1 MYSAN
6 THIDERN
13 HEQDGVLDRQLSWVQ
28 KTLERTKGDR
38 WIWLIIIMLSMISI
52 MAVYS
57 ATGAIAY
64 KKGVAVEKYLLFK
77 HIIFVLMGIGMIYI
91 AHLLD
96 YKYYAGISKIL
107 MIITLPLLL
116 YTLAFG
122 SQINGASR
130 WVQVP
135 VIGLT
140 FQTSDLAKLA
150 LITFLARMLTK
161 KQENIKDVKNAF
173 IPIMGSVC
181 VVFVL
186 IALANLSTALMLF
199 GVSILLLIIGRI
211 SIKQIAFVCAGGVV
225 LLMFV
230 VFLGPRR
237 ETYKSRINTFM
248 HPELQSSDKTFQSD
262 HSKIALAT
270 GGLFGKGPGNSTE
283 RNFLPHPYSDFIF
296 AIIIEEYGTV
306 GGLGI
311 VVLYLVLL
319 YRCVRIVV
327 RSPKA
332 FGALLAAGLSFSLTI
347 QAFANMA
354 VAVGL
359 GPVTGVPLP
368 LVSMGGTS
376 MIFTSIAFGIILSVS
391 RDVEEHSTKKE
402 EKVIVGTIPAMG

>member
-1 MYSAN
+1 MFNINA
-6 THIDERN
+6 I
-13 HEQDGVLDRQLSWVQ
+13 
-28 KTLERTKGDR
+28 LERTKGDR
-38 WIWLIIIMLSMISI
+38 WIWLIIIMLSLISI

-57 ATGAIAY
+57 ATGTIAN
-64 KKGVAVEKYLLFK
+64 KKGISVERYLLFK
-77 HIIFVLMGIGMIYI
+77 HVIFVFLGIGMIYI
-91 AHLLD
+91 SHLLD

-116 YTLAFG
+116 YTLVFG
-122 SQINGASR
+122 GQINGAAR

-161 KQENIKDVKNAF
+161 KQENIKDVKNSF
-173 IPIMGSVC
+173 VPIMGSVC
-181 VVFVL
+181 VVFIL

-211 SIKQIAFVCAGGVV
+211 SIKQILVVCAGGIV
-225 LLMFV
+225 LLTFV
-230 VFLGPRR
+230 IFLGPRR
-237 ETYKSRINTFM
+237 ETYKSRINAFM
-248 HPELQSSDKTFQSD
+248 HPELQHSDKTYQAD
-262 HSKIALAT
+262 QAKIALAT
-270 GGLFGKGPGNSTE
+270 GGVFGKGPGNSTQ

-306 GGLGI
+306 GGLAI

-319 YRCVRIVV
+319 YRCVRIVT

-391 RDVEEHSTKKE
+391 RDIEEHSTHKQ
-402 EKVIVGTIPAMG
+402 EKVIVGEIPAMA

>member
-1 MYSAN
+1 MLQAFLN
-6 THIDERN
+6 
-13 HEQDGVLDRQLSWVQ
+13 
-28 KTLERTKGDR
+28 KTKGDR
-38 WIWLIIIMLSMISI
+38 WIWLIIILLSLISI

-57 ATGAIAY
+57 ATGALAY
-64 KKGVAVEKYLLFK
+64 RKGEAVEKLLITK
-77 HIIFVLMGIGMIYI
+77 HLIFVLLGIAMIYV

-96 YKYYAGISKIL
+96 YRYYAGISKIL
-107 MIITLPLLL
+107 MVITIPLLV
-116 YTLAFG
+116 YTLIFG
-122 SQINGASR
+122 TNLNDASR
-130 WVQVP
+130 WVKIP

-161 KQENIKDVKNAF
+161 KQEHIKNVKESF

-211 SIKQIAFVCAGGVV
+211 SIKQISIVCAGGAV
-225 LLMFV
+225 LLLLV

-237 ETYKSRINTFM
+237 ATYASRVNSFL
-248 HPELQSSDKTFQSD
+248 HPELQNSDKTFQAD
-262 HSKIALAT
+262 QSKIALAT
-270 GGLFGKGPGNSTE
+270 GGFFGKGPGNSTQ

-296 AIIIEEYGTV
+296 AIIIEEWGTL
-306 GGLGI
+306 GGI
-311 VVLYLVLL
+311 VVMMLYLILL
-319 YRCVRIVV
+319 YRCIKIVTKA
-327 RSPKA
+327 PKA

-391 RDVEEHSTKKE
+391 KDIEETTAGKETE
-402 EKVIVGTIPAMG
+402 EKIKNKVIIGEIPAMA

>member
-1 MYSAN
+1 MG
-6 THIDERN
+6 TF
-13 HEQDGVLDRQLSWVQ
+13 QVL
-28 KTLERTKGDR
+28 LEKTKGDR
-38 WIWLIIIMLSMISI
+38 WIWLIIILLSLISI
-52 MAVYS
+52 LTVYS
-57 ATGAIAY
+57 ATGTLAY
-64 KKGVAVEKYLLFK
+64 KQGKTVEKILITK
-77 HIIFVLMGIGMIYI
+77 HLIFVLMGIGMIYLS
-91 AHLLD
+91 HLLD

-107 MIITLPLLL
+107 MIITIPLLF
-116 YTLAFG
+116 YTLIFG
-122 SQINGASR
+122 ASLNDASR
-130 WVQVP
+130 WVKIP
-135 VIGLT
+135 IIGLT

-161 KQENIKDVKNAF
+161 KQENIKDVKTSF

-181 VVFVL
+181 VVFIL

-211 SIKQIAFVCAGGVV
+211 SIKQILTVCAGGFV

-237 ETYKSRINTFM
+237 DTYKSRINSFL
-248 HPELQSSDKTFQSD
+248 HPELQNSDKTFQAD
-262 HSKIALAT
+262 MSKIALAT
-270 GGLFGKGPGNSTE
+270 GGFFGKGPGNSTQ

-296 AIIIEEYGTV
+296 AIIVEEYGIF
-306 GGLGI
+306 GAMI
-311 VVLYLVLL
+311 IIVLYLVLL
-319 YRCVRIVV
+319 YRCVRIVTQ
-327 RSPKA
+327 SPKA

-391 RDVEEHSTKKE
+391 RDVEENGKKALGDIVNKGE
-402 EKVIVGTIPAMG
+402 SNTRKVVIGDLSAIA